1 MRKNASGRRA
11 AAAQL
16 LAEVAERGA
25 KDFLKPMANSMV
37 KQAVDIASNY
47 ATTRLLEGLSQ
58 KWYKKNDVSVKPI
71 QDGDRTHDTSRFVFK
86 GCVAGS

>member
-1 MRKNASGRRA
+1 MRRKRGKTRARVGTRQRGRWA

-16 LAEVAERGA
+16 LAAVAEHGA

-37 KQAVDIASNY
+37 KQAADIASNY

-58 KWYKKNDVSVKPI
+58 KWYKKK
-71 QDGDRTHDTSRFVFK
+71 QRQR
-86 GCVAGS
+86 